1 VVAEEFVTDLVFVL
15 ATLVFFGAAIVYLRV
30 CEKLR

>member
-1 VVAEEFVTDLVFVL
+1 VTDLVFVL
-15 ATLVFFGAAIVYLRV
+15 ATLLFFGAAIVYLRV